1 MILYLPTNKRFN
13 NRKEIKQ
20 YLGGI
25 NAYNKA
31 FKNKEIFY
39 YDNDITDNQFN
50 KLIANYK
57 NDTTITK

>member
-31 FKNKEIFY
+31 FKNKRNI
-39 YDNDITDNQFN
+39 
-50 KLIANYK
+50 LL
-57 NDTTITK
+57 